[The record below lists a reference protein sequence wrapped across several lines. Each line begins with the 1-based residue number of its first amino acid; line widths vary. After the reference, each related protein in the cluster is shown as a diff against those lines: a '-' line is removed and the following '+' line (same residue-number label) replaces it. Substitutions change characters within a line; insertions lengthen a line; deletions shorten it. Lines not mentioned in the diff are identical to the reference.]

1 MGTIIKTIP
10 APATWS
16 LRQAVMWPD
25 KPLDYIK
32 LPHDHLGLHFG
43 LFRDEELVTVASLF
57 IIDDN
62 AQFRKLATKTSEQ
75 GKGYGSHMLQH
86 LLKVAHSKGVE
97 KIWCNA
103 RKEKTGFYHK
113 LGLIETTQTFSKGNI
128 NYVVME
134 KMLP

>member
-1 MGTIIKTIP
+1 MGTTIKAIP
-10 APATWS
+10 ARATWPM
-16 LRQAVMWPD
+16 RQAVMWPD

-32 LPHDHLGLHFG
+32 LPQDHLGLHFG

-57 IIDDN
+57 IIEDK

-75 GKGYGSHMLQH
+75 GKGYGGQMLEH
-86 LLKVAHSKGVE
+86 LLKVAHSKRVE

-113 LGLIETTQTFSKGNI
+113 LGLTETTQTFSKGKI

-134 KMLP
+134 KMLR

>member
-1 MGTIIKTIP
+1 MGTVIKSIP
-10 APATWS
+10 APATWP
-16 LRQAVMWPD
+16 LRHAVMWPD
-25 KPLDYIK
+25 KPIDYVK
-32 LPHDHLGLHFG
+32 LPQDHLGLHFG

-57 IIDDN
+57 IIDDK

-75 GKGYGSHMLQH
+75 GKGYGSLMLEH
-86 LLKVAHSKGVE
+86 LLKVADSKGVE

-113 LGLIETTQTFSKGNI
+113 LGLKETTQTFSKGKN
-128 NYVVME
+128 NYVIME

>member
-1 MGTIIKTIP
+1 MGTTIKSIP
-10 APATWS
+10 TQATWP
-16 LRQAVMWPD
+16 LRRAVMWPD

-32 LPHDHLGLHFG
+32 LPQDHLGMHFG

-57 IIDDN
+57 IIDN
-62 AQFRKLATKTSEQ
+62 KAQFRKLATRTSEQ
-75 GKGYGSHMLQH
+75 GKGYGSLMLEH
-86 LLKVAHSKGVE
+86 LLKVADSKGVE

-113 LGLIETTQTFSKGNI
+113 MGLTETAQTFSKGNI